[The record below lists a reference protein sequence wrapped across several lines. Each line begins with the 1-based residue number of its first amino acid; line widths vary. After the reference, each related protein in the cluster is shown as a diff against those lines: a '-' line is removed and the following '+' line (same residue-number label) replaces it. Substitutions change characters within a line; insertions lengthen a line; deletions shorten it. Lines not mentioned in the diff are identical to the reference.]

1 VVRADP
7 GQARNEARIH
17 WRNKNM
23 LQHARKVLFAAFASL
38 MLSGFAATVFAEGAD
53 QALAECTKQAQDNGL
68 DGTEKSDF
76 VKNCVESA
84 KAN

>member
-1 VVRADP
+1 
-7 GQARNEARIH
+7 
-17 WRNKNM
+17 M
-23 LQHARKVLFAAFASL
+23 LQHVRKVLFAAFASL

-76 VKNCVESA
+76 IKNCVESA